1 MFFLKREYFNKTY
14 IIKGLITALL
24 FSTPIYLAYF
34 GLELKVINTIFL
46 LLSLYF
52 ILSINRASLFFA
64 GFFTGIFWFYWVS
77 FSFRYYDLTFLIP
90 FVIFAFALTYGLL
103 FLISSLKDNTYIR
116 AILFFAL
123 SFIDPF
129 GFNWFKPEILL
140 LDSFFETNKIVL
152 ALLLFATIFLVKKR
166 VFIYSIIIIAISF
179 VNINPNATPLSDLK
193 VSLPKYFIKQ
203 DYKWDKKNLASV
215 IDINFAQ
222 INSAIKNKDDVVVL
236 PETAFPLLLNTQD
249 FVLQNLLEKSH
260 LITIITG
267 ALYYENGEY
276 RNSTYIIKNG
286 NVKLAHKVVLVPFG
300 EAIPLPNIITNFIN
314 DIFYNGAKDYTK
326 AKKPTDY
333 KIKDTFFRNAICYEA
348 TSEELY
354 KNLGNTKNIIA
365 ISNNAWFTPS
375 IEPTLQKLLLR
386 LYSNK
391 YGVNIYHE
399 VNGSENYIIKNEQL

>member
-34 GLELKVINTIFL
+34 GLEIKVINTIFL
-46 LLSLYF
+46 LSSFYF
-52 ILSINRASLFFA
+52 ILTINRPSLFFT
-64 GFFTGIFWFYWVS
+64 GFFVGIYWFYWVS

-90 FVIFAFALTYGLL
+90 LVIFAFALAYALL
-103 FLISSLKDNTYIR
+103 FLITSIKDNTYIR

-123 SFIDPF
+123 TFIDPL

-140 LDSFFETNKIVL
+140 LDSFFEANKIIL
-152 ALLLFATIFLVKKR
+152 ALLILSTIFLVKQR
-166 VFIYSIIIIAISF
+166 VLIYTISIIAVSF
-179 VNINPNATPLSDLK
+179 ININPSPPALNDLK
-193 VSLPKYFIKQ
+193 INLPKYTLNQ
-203 DYKWDKKNLASV
+203 DYKWDKKNLARV
-215 IDINFAQ
+215 IDINFEQ

-236 PETAFPLLLNTQD
+236 PETAFPLILNKQE
-249 FVLQNLLEKSH
+249 FVLQSLLEKSN

-267 ALYYENGEY
+267 ALFYENTEY
-276 RNSTYIIKNG
+276 KNSTYIFKNG

-300 EAIPLPNIITNFIN
+300 EAIPLPSIITNFIN

-326 AKKPTDY
+326 AQSPTDY
-333 KIKDTFFRNAICYEA
+333 KIKNILFRNAICYEA

-354 KNLGNTKNIIA
+354 KGLNTVKNIIA

-399 VNGSENYIIKNEQL
+399 VNGSENYIIKN

>member
-34 GLELKVINTIFL
+34 NLEIKLINTIFL
-46 LLSLYF
+46 LFSFYL
-52 ILSINRASLFFA
+52 ILIINRASLFFT

-90 FVIFAFALTYGLL
+90 LVIFAFAFAYALL
-103 FLISSLKDNTYIR
+103 FLITSIKDNIYIR

-123 SFIDPF
+123 TFIDPF

-140 LDSFFETNKIVL
+140 LDTFFEANKIVL
-152 ALLLFATIFLVKKR
+152 GLLIFATILLAKKR
-166 VFIYSIIIIAISF
+166 VLIYTICIIFISF
-179 VNINPNATPLSDLK
+179 ININPNSTPLSDLK
-193 VSLPKYFIKQ
+193 ISLPKYTLNQ
-203 DYKWDKKNLASV
+203 DYKWDKKNLARV
-215 IDINFAQ
+215 IDINFEQ
-222 INSAIKNKDDVVVL
+222 INKAIQNKDDVVVL
-236 PETAFPLLLNTQD
+236 PETSFPLILNKQE
-249 FVLQNLLEKSH
+249 FVLQNLLDKSH
-260 LITIITG
+260 LITIVTG
-267 ALYYENGEY
+267 ALFYEHNEY
-276 RNSTYIIKNG
+276 KNSTYIFKNG

-300 EAIPLPNIITNFIN
+300 ESIPLPSIITDFIN

-333 KIKDTFFRNAICYEA
+333 KLEGTLFRNAICYEA

-354 KNLGNTKNIIA
+354 ANLGETKNIIA

-386 LYSNK
+386 LYSYK

-399 VNGSENYIIKNEQL
+399 VNGSDNYIIKAK